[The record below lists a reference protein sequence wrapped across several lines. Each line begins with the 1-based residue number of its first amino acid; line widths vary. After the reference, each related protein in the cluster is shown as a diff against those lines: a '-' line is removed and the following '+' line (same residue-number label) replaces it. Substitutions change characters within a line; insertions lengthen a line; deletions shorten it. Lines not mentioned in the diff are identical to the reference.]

1 MPSSELTKPALKN
14 HLTPAHAYLM
24 CGRYTHTESESEWER
39 GKGGKQVHRK
49 SHSIFAYEMYLRSA
63 KHNNKHC
70 KYFLCS
76 CYFFFAS
83 HTIIFLA
90 CFVFFHPPPSTSSG
104 VSFYYYTI
112 YIIQL
117 QFVFTSVSFVA
128 CAFHSFCLYF
138 FSGVVQ
144 HVNLHFMRPSN
155 ICSVV

>member
-1 MPSSELTKPALKN
+1 MHTLCAV
-14 HLTPAHAYLM
+14 A
-24 CGRYTHTESESEWER
+24 THTQRERVSER
-39 GKGGKQVHRK
+39 GKREREGQQVHRK

-90 CFVFFHPPPSTSSG
+90 CFVCFHSTPSPSPSLSAG

-117 QFVFTSVSFVA
+117 QLVFTSVSFVV
-128 CAFHSFCLYF
+128 CALHSLFLCF

-155 ICSVV
+155 ICSAV

>member
-1 MPSSELTKPALKN
+1 MHTLCAVATLTQ
-14 HLTPAHAYLM
+14 
-24 CGRYTHTESESEWER
+24 RERVSER
-39 GKGGKQVHRK
+39 GKREREGQQVHRK

-90 CFVFFHPPPSTSSG
+90 CFVCFHSTPSPSPILSSG

-117 QFVFTSVSFVA
+117 QLVFTSVSFVV
-128 CAFHSFCLYF
+128 CALHLFFLYSF
-138 FSGVVQ
+138 SDVVQ

-155 ICSVV
+155 ICSAV